1 MARVDSLESQKAA
14 GNFKTV
20 ISGTKLLRFVPSG
33 IQYSCVKSSEIKV
46 SVYCCVYCCS
56 VGICSVKALCI
67 VVLLSVVV

>member
-46 SVYCCVYCCS
+46 SSAKAVCIAVVLASAVLRCCVLLYYCCP
-56 VGICSVKALCI
+56 
-67 VVLLSVVV
+67 